1 MEKRL
6 KDFKMSLGQKINLAL
21 SDIDIIISPLNVIKT
36 IKIIELDYICEFI
49 SYSKDNNNLYLELK
63 EYLHKNKTLILNSS
77 EICPGVDTT
86 YLNTMTL
93 ELLSDELTE
102 DEKMQLASNIP
113 HLKDNKR
120 VLRRAK

>member
-6 KDFKMSLGQKINLAL
+6 KDFKISLGQKINLAL

-36 IKIIELDYICEFI
+36 IKIIELDYICEFV
-49 SYSKDNNNLYLELK
+49 SYSNDNNDLNLELK
-63 EYLHKNKTLILNSS
+63 EYLHKNKTLILNSFD
-77 EICPGVDTT
+77 ICPGVDTT
-86 YLNTMTL
+86 SLNTMTL

-102 DEKMQLASNIP
+102 DEKMQLASNRP
-113 HLKDNKR
+113 HLRDNKR

>member
-6 KDFKMSLGQKINLAL
+6 KDFKISLGQKINLAL

-36 IKIIELDYICEFI
+36 IKIIELDYICEFV
-49 SYSKDNNNLYLELK
+49 SYSNDNNDLNLELK
-63 EYLHKNKTLILNSS
+63 EYLHKNKTLILNSFD
-77 EICPGVDTT
+77 ICPGVDTT

-102 DEKMQLASNIP
+102 DEKMQLASNRP
-113 HLKDNKR
+113 HLRDNKR

>member
-6 KDFKMSLGQKINLAL
+6 KDYKMSLGQKINLAL

-49 SYSKDNNNLYLELK
+49 SYSNDNNDLYLELK

-102 DEKMQLASNIP
+102 DEKMQLASNRP

>member
-63 EYLHKNKTLILNSS
+63 EYLHKNKILILNSS
-77 EICPGVDTT
+77 
-86 YLNTMTL
+86 
-93 ELLSDELTE
+93 
-102 DEKMQLASNIP
+102 
-113 HLKDNKR
+113 
-120 VLRRAK
+120 